1 MPILLN
7 GKKTAQI
14 IKNELKEEIKK
25 TSFTPGLAV
34 VLVGENPASRVYV
47 RHKKKAC
54 AEVGI
59 KSFSYELPAETT
71 QYELMELI
79 EKLNLNKK
87 IHGILVQL
95 PLPEQINEQKIIQS
109 VDPKKDVDGFHP
121 LNAGRLML
129 GLPGF
134 RPATPLGII
143 EFIKRYN
150 LDLVGQHAVIVG
162 RSNIVGKPLSQL
174 FLNEHA
180 TVTMCHSKT
189 KNLLEITAQ
198 ADILVAALGQ
208 PRFIKKNMVKKGAVV
223 IDVGINRLR
232 SGKLAG
238 DVDFDKVKNITE
250 AITPVPGGVGP
261 MTIAALLMNTA
272 KAAGRI
278 H

>member
-1 MPILLN
+1 MPILLD
-7 GKKTAQI
+7 GEKTAQI

-25 TSFTPGLAV
+25 AGLRPGLAV
-34 VLVGENPASRVYV
+34 VLVGKNPASRVYV

-143 EFIKRYN
+143 ELIKRYN

-162 RSNIVGKPLSQL
+162 RSNIVGKPLFQL
-174 FLNEHA
+174 LLSEHA

-189 KNLLEITAQ
+189 KNLLEITKQ

-208 PRFIKKNMVKKGAVV
+208 PRFIKKNMVKKGAVI

-232 SGKLAG
+232 SGKLVG

-261 MTIAALLMNTA
+261 MTIAALLINTVE
-272 KAAGRI
+272 AAGCI